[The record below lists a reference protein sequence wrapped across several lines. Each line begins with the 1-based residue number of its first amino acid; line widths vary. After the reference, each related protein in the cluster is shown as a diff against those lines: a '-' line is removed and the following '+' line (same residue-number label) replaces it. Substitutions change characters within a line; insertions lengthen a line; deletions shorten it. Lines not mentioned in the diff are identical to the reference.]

1 MQRYILNRIY
11 TGKKTLMYTDA
22 MRRAFHSISAPKGF
36 AGVELL
42 DGDNFITIRLNE
54 KLFANLDEFAKREA
68 IQYVFLVK
76 KALEDNG
83 AIVLVVRKA
92 LGENK

>member
-1 MQRYILNRIY
+1 M
-11 TGKKTLMYTDA
+11 KMYTDA
-22 MRRAFHSISAPKGF
+22 MKRAFHSISAPKGF

-54 KLFANLDEFAKREA
+54 KLFAHLDEFAKREA

-83 AIVLVVRKA
+83 AVVLVVRKA
-92 LGENK
+92 LGEKK

>member
-1 MQRYILNRIY
+1 M
-11 TGKKTLMYTDA
+11 LMYTDA
-22 MRRAFHSISAPKGF
+22 MKRAFHSIEAPKGF
-36 AGVELL
+36 KGVQLL
-42 DGDNFITIRLNE
+42 ENENFITIRLDE

-83 AIVLVVRKA
+83 AVVLVVRKA
-92 LGENK
+92 LGEEKWLSILNLYM

>member
-1 MQRYILNRIY
+1 
-11 TGKKTLMYTDA
+11 MYTDA
-22 MRRAFHSISAPKGF
+22 MKRAFHSISAPPGF
-36 AGVELL
+36 AGIELL
-42 DGDNFITIRLNE
+42 DNENFITIRLNE

-83 AIVLVVRKA
+83 AVVLVVRKA
-92 LGENK
+92 LGEK

>member
-1 MQRYILNRIY
+1 
-11 TGKKTLMYTDA
+11 MYTDA
-22 MRRAFHSISAPKGF
+22 MKRAFRSIAPPKGF

-42 DGDNFITIRLNE
+42 ENENFITIRLDE
-54 KLFANLDEFAKREA
+54 KLFANLDEFGKRKA

>member
-1 MQRYILNRIY
+1 MVQFILNLIY
-11 TGKKTLMYTDA
+11 TGKRMQMYTDA
-22 MRRAFHSISAPKGF
+22 MKRAFHSIEAPKGF
-36 AGVELL
+36 AGIELL
-42 DGDNFITIRLNE
+42 DNDNFITIRLNE

-83 AIVLVVRKA
+83 AVVLVVRKA
-92 LGENK
+92 LGEK

>member
-1 MQRYILNRIY
+1 MRRYTSNLTYI
-11 TGKKTLMYTDA
+11 GKKTNVYTDA
-22 MRRAFHSISAPKGF
+22 MKKAFHSITPPAGF
-36 AGVELL
+36 AGIELL
-42 DGDNFITIRLNE
+42 DNNNFITIRLNE

-83 AIVLVVRKA
+83 AVVLVVRKA
-92 LGENK
+92 LGEK

>member
-1 MQRYILNRIY
+1 MQ
-11 TGKKTLMYTDA
+11 MYTDA
-22 MRRAFHSISAPKGF
+22 MKRAFRSITAPKGF

-42 DGDNFITIRLNE
+42 ENDNFITIRLDE

-83 AIVLVVRKA
+83 AVVLVVRKA
-92 LGENK
+92 LGEKK

>member
-1 MQRYILNRIY
+1 MEQYTLGLTY
-11 TGKKTLMYTDA
+11 TGRKMQMYTDA
-22 MRRAFHSISAPKGF
+22 MKRAFHSIEAPKGF
-36 AGVELL
+36 AGIELL
-42 DGDNFITIRLNE
+42 DNDNFITIRLNE

-83 AIVLVVRKA
+83 AVVLVVRKA
-92 LGENK
+92 LGEK